1 METRSTRVDHF
12 VGRQTDKLHPD
23 PLEASRGG
31 KTMGRRIK
39 QSGLTLVELIVAFTI
54 LLILSTMALPLARV
68 KVQRE
73 KERRLRD
80 SLSEMRK
87 AIDRHKDMAD
97 QGKLGQLDEDTF
109 GYPLSLD
116 SMVEGVTVQAM
127 GVGGNPFGQGGMQGR
142 GGQRGGFGGGQGR
155 SGSMFGGQ
163 QGGSFGG
170 RQGSSFGGQ
179 QGGSFGGRS
188 GGGLGSQ
195 SRGGFGS
202 STGGGFGS
210 QSGGGLGSSRR
221 GSDGLGSSE
230 GEEQKIRF
238 LRKIPL
244 DPITNSTDWGVR
256 SVQDEPE
263 SMSWGG
269 QNVFDVYTTSMDM
282 ALDGTRYSEW

>member
-1 METRSTRVDHF
+1 MRR
-12 VGRQTDKLHPD
+12 
-23 PLEASRGG
+23 RG
-31 KTMGRRIK
+31 K

-73 KERRLRD
+73 KERRLRNA
-80 SLSEMRK
+80 LSEIRK

-97 QGKLGQLDEDTF
+97 EGKLGQVDEDTF
-109 GYPLSLD
+109 GYPLTLE
-116 SMVEGVTVQAM
+116 SMVEGVTVQAT
-127 GVGGNPFGQGGMQGR
+127 GVGGNPFGQGGMQGL
-142 GGQRGGFGGGQGR
+142 GGQSGAFGGGRGR
-155 SGSMFGGQ
+155 SGSA
-163 QGGSFGG
+163 
-170 RQGSSFGGQ
+170 
-179 QGGSFGGRS
+179 FGGRS
-188 GGGLGSQ
+188 GGGFGAQ

-202 STGGGFGS
+202 SQGGGFGS

-221 GSDGLGSSE
+221 GSSGFGSSE
-230 GEEQKIRF
+230 EDEQKIRF
-238 LRKIPL
+238 LRRIPL

-269 QNVFDVYTTSMDM
+269 QNVFDVFTTSMDM

>member
-1 METRSTRVDHF
+1 MRR
-12 VGRQTDKLHPD
+12 
-23 PLEASRGG
+23 RG
-31 KTMGRRIK
+31 K

-80 SLSEMRK
+80 ALSEIRK

-97 QGKLGQLDEDTF
+97 QGKLGQVDEDTF
-109 GYPLSLD
+109 GYPLTLE
-116 SMVEGVTVQAM
+116 SMVEGVTVQAT
-127 GVGGNPFGQGGMQGR
+127 GVGRNPFGQGGMQGL
-142 GGQRGGFGGGQGR
+142 GGQSGAFGGGRGR
-155 SGSMFGGQ
+155 SGGQ
-163 QGGSFGG
+163 QGGAFGG
-170 RQGSSFGGQ
+170 RQGSSFGG
-179 QGGSFGGRS
+179 RS
-188 GGGLGSQ
+188 GGGIGAQ

-202 STGGGFGS
+202 SQGGGFGS

-221 GSDGLGSSE
+221 GSSGFGSSE
-230 GEEQKIRF
+230 EDEQKIRF

-244 DPITNSTDWGVR
+244 DPITNSTNWGVR

-269 QNVFDVYTTSMDM
+269 QNVFDVFTTSMDM

>member
-1 METRSTRVDHF
+1 MWR
-12 VGRQTDKLHPD
+12 
-23 PLEASRGG
+23 RG
-31 KTMGRRIK
+31 K

-80 SLSEMRK
+80 ALSEIRK

-97 QGKLGQLDEDTF
+97 QGKLGQVDEDTF
-109 GYPLSLD
+109 GYPLTLE
-116 SMVEGVTVQAM
+116 SMVEGVTVQAT
-127 GVGGNPFGQGGMQGR
+127 GVGGNPFGQGGMQGL
-142 GGQRGGFGGGQGR
+142 GGQSGAFGGGRGR
-155 SGSMFGGQ
+155 SGSAFGGQ

-170 RQGSSFGGQ
+170 RQGSSFGG
-179 QGGSFGGRS
+179 RS
-188 GGGLGSQ
+188 GGGFGAQ

-202 STGGGFGS
+202 SQGGGFGS

-221 GSDGLGSSE
+221 GSSGFGSS
-230 GEEQKIRF
+230 GEDEQKIRF
-238 LRKIPL
+238 LRRIPL
-244 DPITNSTDWGVR
+244 DPITNSTNWGVR

-269 QNVFDVYTTSMDM
+269 QNVFDVFTTSMDM

>member
-1 METRSTRVDHF
+1 M
-12 VGRQTDKLHPD
+12 
-23 PLEASRGG
+23 
-31 KTMGRRIK
+31 
-39 QSGLTLVELIVAFTI
+39 ELIVAFTI

-80 SLSEMRK
+80 ALTEIRK

-97 QGKLGQLDEDTF
+97 QGKLGQVDEDTF
-109 GYPLSLD
+109 GYPLTLEG
-116 SMVEGVTVQAM
+116 MVEGVTVQAM

-170 RQGSSFGGQ
+170 QQGS
-179 QGGSFGGRS
+179 SFGGRS
-188 GGGLGSQ
+188 GGGFGSQ
-195 SRGGFGS
+195 SQGGFGS
-202 STGGGFGS
+202 SGGGGFGS
-210 QSGGGLGSSRR
+210 RSSGGLGSSRR
-221 GSDGLGSSE
+221 GSSGLGSSDE
-230 GEEQKIRF
+230 EEQKIRF
-238 LRKIPL
+238 LRRIPL
-244 DPITNSTDWGVR
+244 DPITDSTDWGVR